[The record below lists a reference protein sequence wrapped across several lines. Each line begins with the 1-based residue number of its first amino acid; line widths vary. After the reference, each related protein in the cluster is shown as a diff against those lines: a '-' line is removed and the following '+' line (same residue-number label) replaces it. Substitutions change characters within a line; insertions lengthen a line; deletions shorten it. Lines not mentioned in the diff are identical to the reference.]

1 MGAYNWVPMAR
12 ELAAGEVTIQQEVR
26 RLLADPVTP
35 AELAARRRAVDEI
48 AKLRASMAP
57 VDLTAAELL
66 ADDDGE
72 GD

>member
-1 MGAYNWVPMAR
+1 MAR
-12 ELAAGEVTIQQEVR
+12 ELEAGEAAILREVR

-35 AELAARRRAVDEI
+35 AELAARRRAIEEI
-48 AKLRASMAP
+48 AKLRAAMAP
-57 VDLTAAELL
+57 VDLTADELL

>member
-1 MGAYNWVPMAR
+1 MAR
-12 ELAAGEVTIQQEVR
+12 ELAAGEVTILQEVR

-57 VDLTAAELL
+57 VDLTADELL